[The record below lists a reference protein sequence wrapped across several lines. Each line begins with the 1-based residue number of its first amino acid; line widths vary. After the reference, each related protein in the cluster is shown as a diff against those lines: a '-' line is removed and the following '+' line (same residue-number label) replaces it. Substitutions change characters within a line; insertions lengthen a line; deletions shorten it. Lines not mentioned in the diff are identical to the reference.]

1 MPVAAP
7 TDKRFRRMHVHP
19 ARKRSWMPAWRT
31 IVPALVIAG
40 ALAYGL
46 YRAVEGALAAEALTV
61 TRITVDGTSRMSPGE
76 VLALVDGLRGANMVT
91 TDLEP
96 WRQKLLAAPWIEDAA
111 IRRVFPGTVSVVIAE
126 RQPLAIGRIRDALYL
141 IDRRGVIIDEFGPS
155 YADFDL
161 PILDGLAAPPGE
173 DGTLVDARRAA
184 LAGGLLAELQRRPD
198 LAARVSQIDVS
209 DARDAAVILKDD
221 TVLLRVGDG
230 RFIERIQEYLD
241 LVDRLREQV
250 PDIDYVDLR
259 FDGRVY
265 VRPRKVAR

>member
-19 ARKRSWMPAWRT
+19 AGKRSWLPPWRT
-31 IVPALVIAG
+31 VAPVLLILALV
-40 ALAYGL
+40 AYGL
-46 YRAVEGALAAEALTV
+46 YRAAERVVAADALTV
-61 TRITVDGTSRMSPGE
+61 ARITVDGTNRMSPGE

-96 WRQKLLAAPWIEDAA
+96 WRQKLLAAPWIEEAA
-111 IRRVFPGTVSVVIAE
+111 IRRVFPGTVSVVISE
-126 RQPLAIGRIRDALYL
+126 REPLAIGRIRDALYL
-141 IDRRGVIIDEFGPS
+141 IDRRGVVIDEFGPS

-161 PILDGLAAPPGE
+161 PIVDGLAAPPGD
-173 DGTLVDARRAA
+173 DGGLIDGRRAA
-184 LAGGLLAELQRRPD
+184 LAGRLLAELQRRPD
-198 LAARVSQIDVS
+198 LAARISQIDVS

-230 RFIERIQEYLD
+230 RFIERLQAYLD
-241 LVDRLREQV
+241 LGDRLREQV

-259 FDGRVY
+259 FDDRVY